1 MTAKTSGGIRT
12 YGESSLTYQKRQ
24 KGIEMMLASGKYS
37 SVEMGKGG
45 GYVAIEKS
53 PARHKAEE
61 LEAARILDG
70 VLFNREIYRE
80 K

>member
-1 MTAKTSGGIRT
+1 
-12 YGESSLTYQKRQ
+12 
-24 KGIEMMLASGKYS
+24 MLASGKYS